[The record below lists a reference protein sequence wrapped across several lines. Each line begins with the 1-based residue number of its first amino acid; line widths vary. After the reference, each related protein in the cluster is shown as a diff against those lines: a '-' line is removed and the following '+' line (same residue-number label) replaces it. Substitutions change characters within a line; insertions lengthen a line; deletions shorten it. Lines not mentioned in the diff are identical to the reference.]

1 MPHLD
6 HYVYTRGRAFQR
18 TGVKA
23 VIQIW
28 RGVYPT
34 NPRPLMMR
42 GRQFISDAF
51 DVEMINLWAA
61 SLGLSNQPLLEL
73 PSWHVH
79 PASTQL
85 RPIHVGVLQ
94 AAHGGHDGLGAG
106 IVPWPE
112 FIRVPVVGTIVLSLR
127 SWRERFQPRSC
138 TSIPN
143 RLLDAASLHS

>member
-1 MPHLD
+1 MRHLD
-6 HYVYTRGRAFQR
+6 HYVYMRGRAFQR

-61 SLGLSNQPLLEL
+61 SLGLSNRPLLEL
-73 PSWHVH
+73 PSCGMYIQHRLNCV
-79 PASTQL
+79 PYMLAFS
-85 RPIHVGVLQ
+85 RPPMVATTGLVLVYF
-94 AAHGGHDGLGAG
+94 LGPSLLEY
-106 IVPWPE
+106 PWW
-112 FIRVPVVGTIVLSLR
+112 L
-127 SWRERFQPRSC
+127 Q
-138 TSIPN
+138 
-143 RLLDAASLHS
+143 